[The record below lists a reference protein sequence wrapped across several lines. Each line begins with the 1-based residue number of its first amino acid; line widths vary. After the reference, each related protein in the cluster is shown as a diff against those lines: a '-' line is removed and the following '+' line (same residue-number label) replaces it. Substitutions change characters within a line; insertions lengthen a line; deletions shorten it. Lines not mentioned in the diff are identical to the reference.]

1 MNVYLKELVYFQKFK
16 NKIKHNI
23 IVFGSGRWAKVII
36 SELLENFPNIKHI
49 IIVTN
54 YKNQLEKWKKKKNF
68 KKMIITSNYKD
79 LKKYDSNFA
88 LVVNKNEDHYKTCS
102 KAINLNQNVLVEKP
116 LRINELSLK
125 KLINES
131 IKKKLFIYLSLPYL
145 FANYFLYIK
154 KKIIKKKKIKKINI
168 EWLDKKNEIRYGF
181 LKRHDDNIHYL
192 EDIFYHLFSLISIF
206 LGSKKI
212 TVKQKLQKFNDIFIA
227 KFKFQNTE
235 IEIKFSKKSKIR
247 KRILKIG
254 FSNKKDI
261 TVNFSNDKKVLIISE
276 KKIDLP
282 KDISQKTLKYQLFNF
297 LSSNFSNSINNRA
310 NLRNLKYLFLSL
322 KEIRKII

>member
-168 EWLDKKNEIRYGF
+168 EWFDKKNEIRYGF

-235 IEIKFSKKSKIR
+235 IEIKFSKQSKIR

>member
-1 MNVYLKELVYFQKFK
+1 MNVSLKELVYFQKFK

-68 KKMIITSNYKD
+68 KKIIITSNYKE
-79 LKKYDSNFA
+79 LKKYNSNFA

-154 KKIIKKKKIKKINI
+154 KKIIKKKKN
-168 EWLDKKNEIRYGF
+168 KKN
-181 LKRHDDNIHYL
+181 
-192 EDIFYHLFSLISIF
+192 
-206 LGSKKI
+206 
-212 TVKQKLQKFNDIFIA
+212 
-227 KFKFQNTE
+227 
-235 IEIKFSKKSKIR
+235 
-247 KRILKIG
+247 
-254 FSNKKDI
+254 
-261 TVNFSNDKKVLIISE
+261 
-276 KKIDLP
+276 
-282 KDISQKTLKYQLFNF
+282 KY
-297 LSSNFSNSINNRA
+297 RVA
-310 NLRNLKYLFLSL
+310 
-322 KEIRKII
+322 

>member
-68 KKMIITSNYKD
+68 KKIIITSNYKE
-79 LKKYDSNFA
+79 LKKYNSNFA

-276 KKIDLP
+276 RKIDLP

>member
-168 EWLDKKNEIRYGF
+168 EWFDKKNEIRYGF

>member
-1 MNVYLKELVYFQKFK
+1 MNVYLKELVNFQKFK

-36 SELLENFPNIKHI
+36 SELLENFPNIKHL

-54 YKNQLEKWKKKKNF
+54 YENQLEKWKKKKKF
-68 KKMIITSNYKD
+68 KKIIITSNYKD

-88 LVVNKNEDHYKTCS
+88 LVVNKNKDHYKTCS
-102 KAINLNQNVLVEKP
+102 RALNLNQNVLVEKP

-168 EWLDKKNEIRYGF
+168 EWFDKKNEIRYGF
-181 LKRHDDNIHYL
+181 LKKHDDNIHYL
-192 EDIFYHLFSLISIF
+192 EDIFYHLFSLFSIF

-212 TVKQKLQKFNDIFIA
+212 TVKHKLQKFNNIFIA

-235 IEIKFSKKSKIR
+235 IEIKFSKQSKIR

-261 TVNFSNDKKVLIISE
+261 TVNFSNDKKVLIFSE
-276 KKIDLP
+276 KKIHLP

-310 NLRNLKYLFLSL
+310 NVRNLKYLFLSL